1 MVHSVIALNVP
12 EMKSY
17 EPASVPFANTN
28 SFPILKKKRSSQ
40 ISRIDKQSNI
50 TLVLASVPHKN

>member
-28 SFPILKKKRSSQ
+28 SFPILKKKRSQ